1 MKTIVAILLFIFP
14 CSLHAQLKKGQWVIG
29 GLADFSHTNSDEG
42 NSNYSHDSKVTNY
55 RLMPGAGYFLMDRF
69 CGGIRINISSMKTEE
84 NSIGISPVYSYTSS
98 LDLNISGIGFSP
110 FFRYYL
116 LPAAKKVNVFVD
128 ASYTYN
134 NETRKT
140 TSYQKTII
148 SGGTPSEVRA
158 NSKDKYRGNYY
169 SIMAGPAIF
178 IGRNVSFE
186 LSLGYTLD
194 KTKGADQTT
203 DRITFGTG
211 FQVHFGK

>member
-1 MKTIVAILLFIFP
+1 MKTIVAILLFLLP
-14 CSLHAQLKKGQWVIG
+14 CSLHAQLKKGQWMIG
-29 GLADFSHTNSDEG
+29 GLADFSHTSSDEG
-42 NSNYSHDSKVTNY
+42 INYYSHNSKATNY
-55 RLMPGAGYFLMDRF
+55 RLMPGAGYFFMDKF
-69 CGGIRINISSMKTEE
+69 CGGVRINISGVKTEDDQT
-84 NSIGISPVYSYTSS
+84 SISPVYSYISS
-98 LDLNISGIGFSP
+98 LDLTVSGIGFSP

-116 LPAAKKVNVFVD
+116 LPAAKKINVFVD

-140 TSYQKTII
+140 ISYQKTII

-158 NSKDKYRGNYY
+158 NSKDKYQGNYY
-169 SIMAGPAIF
+169 SLMAGPVIF
-178 IGRNVSFE
+178 IGRNLSFE

-194 KTKGADQTT
+194 KTQGSDLTT